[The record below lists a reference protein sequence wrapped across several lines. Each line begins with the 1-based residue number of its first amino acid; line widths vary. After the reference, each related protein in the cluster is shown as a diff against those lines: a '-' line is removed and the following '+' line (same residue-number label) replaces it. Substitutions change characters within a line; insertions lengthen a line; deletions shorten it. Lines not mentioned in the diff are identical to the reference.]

1 MPIPP
6 HIVFLRKH
14 VGHATLLLPATAAVI
29 LDEAGRVLLIRRG
42 DGRGWSLPGGFLE
55 PGERVAESVVR
66 EVYEET
72 GLEVEPERIVGV
84 YSDPAH
90 THITY
95 PNGDE
100 VHFVS
105 TTFACRVVGGTLRAD
120 GDESLEVAFFPP
132 DALPGEIVCDHEI
145 RIRDALAGRQA
156 AFFR

>member
-6 HIVFLRKH
+6 HVVFLREH
-14 VGHATLLLPATAAVI
+14 VGQAMLLLPATAAVI
-29 LDEAGRVLLIRRG
+29 LDGAGRVLLIRRG
-42 DGRGWSLPGGFLE
+42 DGRGWSLPGGLME
-55 PGERVAESVVR
+55 PDERVAESVVR

-84 YSDPAH
+84 YSDPAY
-90 THITY
+90 TRFTY

-100 VHFVS
+100 IHFVS
-105 TTFACRVVGGTLRAD
+105 TTFVCRVVGGVLRAD
-120 GDESLEVAFFPP
+120 GDESLEVAYFAP
-132 DALPGEIVCDHEI
+132 DALPDEVVCDHEI